1 MANNKF
7 TFYESYLK
15 MLEPLSSAEEKLE
28 LLLAVIQY
36 ALYDKQPNIQGAL
49 LSAFLA
55 TKPNIDNDLKRR
67 AILKAN
73 GSAGGRPKKEEEKPN
88 ETKENQSI
96 TKENQTKPEHN
107 QNGYDARAQETETEI
122 ETKTETEKEIE
133 TLTKVSGSL
142 VNKLNNIISCN
153 ARPRAKLEALLK
165 NEIFFNYFSEFR
177 KFYGEQVTDF
187 EEQANFV
194 VAVLA
199 EILIQS
205 TKPECFKF
213 KKQTFNFEQLWE
225 LLQHFDEDC
234 LRSVVSSLSFREDI
248 KNKTLYAKGA
258 ILEQSE
264 QRRLKS
270 D

>member
-15 MLEPLSSAEEKLE
+15 MLEPLETVEEKLE
-28 LLLAVIQY
+28 LLMSVIKY
-36 ALYDKQPNIQGAL
+36 ALYDETPNIQGAL

-88 ETKENQSI
+88 ETKDNQSI

-107 QNGYDARAQETETEI
+107 QNGYDARAQETETE
-122 ETKTETEKEIE
+122 TEKEICLLVKNKIKE
-133 TLTKVSGSL
+133 CVS
-142 VNKLNNIISCN
+142 C
-153 ARPRAKLEALLK
+153 ARPRAKLETLLI
-165 NEIFFNYFSEFR
+165 NELFLNYFSDFR
-177 KFYGEQVTDF
+177 KFYGKQVTKF

-194 VAVLA
+194 VSVMADMII
-199 EILIQS
+199 ESNKQES
-205 TKPECFKF
+205 FKF

-225 LLQHFDEDC
+225 RLQYFDEDC

>member
-1 MANNKF
+1 MENNKF

-15 MLEPLSSAEEKLE
+15 MLEPLETVEEKLE
-28 LLLAVIQY
+28 LLLSVIKY
-36 ALYDKQPNIQGAL
+36 ALYDEQPNIQGAL

-107 QNGYDARAQETETEI
+107 QNGYDARAQETETE
-122 ETKTETEKEIE
+122 TKTEKEKEKE

-142 VNKLNNIISCN
+142 VNNIINIISCN
-153 ARPRAKLEALLK
+153 ARPRAKLEMLLK
-165 NEIFFNYFSEFR
+165 NETFFNYFFEFR
-177 KFYGEQVTDF
+177 QYYGEHVTDF

-194 VAVLA
+194 VEVLA
-199 EILIQS
+199 EMIIQS
-205 TKPECFKF
+205 NKPECFKF
-213 KKQTFNFEQLWE
+213 KKQTFNFEKLWE

-234 LRSVVSSLSFREDI
+234 LRSVVSSLQYREDI

-258 ILEQSE
+258 ILEQAE
-264 QRRLKS
+264 QSKKLGEN
-270 D
+270 

>member
-1 MANNKF
+1 MNNKF

-15 MLEPLSSAEEKLE
+15 MIEPLSSAEEKLE
-28 LLLAVIQY
+28 LLLSVIKY
-36 ALYDKQPNIQGAL
+36 ALYDEQPNIQGAL

-88 ETKENQSI
+88 ETKDNQSI

-107 QNGYDARAQETETEI
+107 QNGYDARAQETETK
-122 ETKTETEKEIE
+122 TKTEKEIE

-153 ARPRAKLEALLK
+153 ARGRAKLEALLK

-177 KFYGEQVTDF
+177 QYYGEQVTDF
-187 EEQANFV
+187 EQQANFV
-194 VAVLA
+194 VEVLA
-199 EILIQS
+199 EMIIQS
-205 TKPECFKF
+205 NKPDCFKF

-225 LLQHFDEDC
+225 RLQYFDEDC
-234 LRSVVSSLSFREDI
+234 LRSVVTSLSFREDI
-248 KNKTLYAKGA
+248 KNKALYTKGA
-258 ILEQSE
+258 ILEQAE
-264 QRRLKS
+264 QRKNKI
-270 D
+270 